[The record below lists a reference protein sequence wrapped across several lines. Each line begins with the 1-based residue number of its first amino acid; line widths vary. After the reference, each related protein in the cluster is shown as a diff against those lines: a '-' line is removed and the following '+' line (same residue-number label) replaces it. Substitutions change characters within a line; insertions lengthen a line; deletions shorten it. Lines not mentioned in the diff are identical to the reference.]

1 MKSYYNSCQYP
12 LINFPDLDDSEK
24 SREEKKKN
32 HVLKDMADLDSTS
45 GRLIFKDRNRK
56 LKADNFRHGLAVGL
70 GSITLAKLPSD
81 FHGKF
86 ELINLFVTSKKRNHE
101 FTKWCCKM
109 SLNHYGLLRNC

>member
-1 MKSYYNSCQYP
+1 MHPNSYQFP
-12 LINFPDLDDSEK
+12 LINFPDLDDSKK

-56 LKADNFRHGLAVGL
+56 LKADNFMHGLAVGL
-70 GSITLAKLPSD
+70 GSITLAKSPSD

-86 ELINLFVTSKKRNHE
+86 ELINLFVTSKNEITNSPSAAK
-101 FTKWCCKM
+101 C
-109 SLNHYGLLRNC
+109 L